1 MCTQSECIACSLQQW
16 SHAELDVRPG
26 RGESVGG
33 GHSPGLHY
41 RVEAEK
47 VRREHMLDIRQLLA
61 REVMQKSRQ
70 VAGRNNNNIN
80 FFCTTISTVSW
91 RCAV

>member
-1 MCTQSECIACSLQQW
+1 MCYSLQQW
-16 SHAELDVRPG
+16 SNAELAVRG
-26 RGESVGG
+26 SREEGG
-33 GHSPGLHY
+33 GGGISPGLHH

-70 VAGRNNNNIN
+70 VAGNSDNIY
-80 FFCTTISTVSW
+80 
-91 RCAV
+91 